1 MIKRIFF
8 IALCTFLWTVISGK
22 DLTIAEYIKAT
33 GEDPRLRNKK
43 EMSSTFGGPGNTP
56 LLKGVEFR
64 TETKNFDIMKQ
75 KYAFR
80 FYFKGLG
87 ETKASNSVLQNYK
100 ELYAAEY
107 KVDLIDILLERY
119 TVVLES
125 IEIKKNL
132 ELLDSLTAVLDDE
145 VAVLRKMSSISQ
157 DTSLTEIVDTEDKI
171 TDIELEKIE
180 LENRANSIE
189 VLISEQTGNE
199 SKPAFS
205 NEKLITIDD
214 VEKRISE
221 MEKAEHE
228 PDVLVEYRKQRVEL
242 AESELQMEKAKT
254 YDFFNYFSLDYD
266 TDDWDT
272 PRNSFSI
279 GLAVNIPGIK
289 NDQVN
294 ISRKKAGLIEE
305 KMKCETESTE
315 NEKSIKSNIRSIKRQ
330 IKQYRVLLEKNRD
343 SEASTSLEKYSSM
356 EGADPLT
363 ILKIKE
369 RVIKNEMKMQSILFR
384 IYIRYITLLNLTG
397 VLPENPDENHLLGS
411 ASK

>member
-1 MIKRIFF
+1 MIKRTLILSLPLLVT
-8 IALCTFLWTVISGK
+8 AVLWGK
-22 DLTIAEYIKAT
+22 DLTITEYIKTT
-33 GEDPRLRNKK
+33 GEDPRLKNKL
-43 EMSSTFGGPGNTP
+43 EMSGTFSGAGNTP

-87 ETKASNSVLQNYK
+87 ETKSSNSVLQNYK

-125 IEIKKNL
+125 MEIKKNM
-132 ELLDSLTAVLDDE
+132 ELLDSMTTVLEDK
-145 VAVLRKMSSISQ
+145 VAVLRKMNSISQ
-157 DTSLTEIVDTEDKI
+157 DTSLTEIVDAEEKI

-180 LENRANSIE
+180 LENRTSAIE
-189 VLISEQTGNE
+189 VMISEQTGSD
-199 SKPAFS
+199 SKPAFY
-205 NEKLITIDD
+205 NETLLTIDD
-214 VEKRISE
+214 VEKKILE
-221 MEKAEHE
+221 MEKADHE

-289 NDQVN
+289 NDQVD
-294 ISRKKAGLIEE
+294 ISRKKADLIEE
-305 KMKCETESTE
+305 KMKCETESSE

-343 SEASTSLEKYSSM
+343 SEASTSLAKYSSI

-363 ILKIKE
+363 VLKIKE

-384 IYIRYITLLNLTG
+384 IYTRYITLLNLTG
-397 VLPENPDENHLLGS
+397 VLPDNPDENYLAGS
-411 ASK
+411 SSK

>member
-1 MIKRIFF
+1 MIKRTLF
-8 IALCTFLWTVISGK
+8 IALCTFLWTVLCGK
-22 DLTIAEYIKAT
+22 DLTIAEYIKKT
-33 GEDPRLRNKK
+33 GDDPRLKGK
-43 EMSSTFGGPGNTP
+43 LEMSGTFGGAKNTP

-100 ELYAAEY
+100 DLYAAEY
-107 KVDLIDILLERY
+107 KIDMIDILLERY

-125 IEIKKNL
+125 IEIKKNIS
-132 ELLDSLTAVLDDE
+132 LLDSLTAVLEDK

-157 DTSLTEIVDTEDKI
+157 DTSLTEIVDAEEKI

-180 LENRANSIE
+180 LENRASSIE
-189 VLISEQTGNE
+189 LMVMEQTGSD
-199 SKPAFS
+199 SKPAFQ
-205 NEKLITIDD
+205 NELLISIDD
-214 VEKRISE
+214 IEKKILD

-266 TDDWDT
+266 TDEWDT
-272 PRNSFSI
+272 PRNSFSV

-289 NDQVN
+289 NDQVD
-294 ISRKKAGLIEE
+294 ISRKKADLIEE
-305 KMKCETESTE
+305 KMKCETESSE
-315 NEKSIKSNIRSIKRQ
+315 NEKSIKNNIRSIKRQ

-343 SEASTSLEKYSSM
+343 SEASTSLAKYSSM

-369 RVIKNEMKMQSILFR
+369 RIIKNEMKMQSILFR

-397 VLPENPDENHLLGS
+397 VIPENPDENHLLGS
-411 ASK
+411 SAK